1 MSDPTGATEEPQRDA
16 LDWVMDRLV
25 YGPYGALTELT
36 LNPTEAAEG
45 GRRRL
50 EQQVRNAR
58 FLGEMTMTQGSRELK
73 RRVSD
78 LLGSRGGPTPATA
91 SSAGAPSAKP
101 AGQAPTTPK
110 GPRPDPID
118 HILEGYD
125 DLSASQVVKLL
136 DSLSI
141 EELQT
146 VSAYEIAT
154 RGRRTIATRA
164 GQLIERG

>member
-1 MSDPTGATEEPQRDA
+1 VSETDPTDPPEERDA

-25 YGPYGALTELT
+25 YGPYGALTDMT
-36 LNPTEAAEG
+36 LDPIAAAES

-58 FLGEMTMTQGSRELK
+58 FLGEMTVTHGSRELK

-78 LLGSRGGPTPATA
+78 LLGAAARPKEAGTRPASTPRPDPEAAVEVVVPA
-91 SSAGAPSAKP
+91 SA
-101 AGQAPTTPK
+101 
-110 GPRPDPID
+110 PDPID
-118 HILEGYD
+118 HILADYD

-141 EELQT
+141 EELRS
-146 VSAYEIAT
+146 VAAYEQAC
-154 RGRRTIATRA
+154 RGRRTILTRA
-164 GQLIERG
+164 GQLIDRA